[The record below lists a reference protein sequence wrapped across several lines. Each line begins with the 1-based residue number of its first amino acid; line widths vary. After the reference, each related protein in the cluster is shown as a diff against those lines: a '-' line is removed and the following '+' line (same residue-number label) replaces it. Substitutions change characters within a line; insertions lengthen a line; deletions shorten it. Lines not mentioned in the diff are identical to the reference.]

1 MTMTG
6 NMTKVYKENRGV
18 RKGRDLGSYMVYH
31 IFCPGKH
38 RGILQGYIGVSTLN
52 IEGVRKR
59 YEYELIEGLDD
70 RYARKTR
77 HVHTQ
82 MAKYGWD
89 VKEVMTGLTKE
100 QAYDLEERL
109 RPKANPGGRDRY
121 NWNIAKGG

>member
-1 MTMTG
+1 MTG
-6 NMTKVYKENRGV
+6 NMTKVYKENPGV
-18 RKGRDLGSYMVYH
+18 RKGRDPGSYMVYH

-38 RGILQGYIGVSTLN
+38 RGIHQGYIGVSKLN

-59 YEYELIEGLDD
+59 YEYEIIEGLDD
-70 RYARKTR
+70 RYVRKTR
-77 HVHTQ
+77 HVHNQ

-100 QAYDLEERL
+100 QAYYWEGRL
-109 RPKANPGGRDRY
+109 REEANPVGLDKY